1 MSSEESHDCVRDI
14 STLRI
19 TDADDAG
26 GKGANL
32 GELVAAEL
40 PVPPGFVLM
49 RACYLNT
56 MREGGIDEELNATH
70 RTAMGNAAD
79 GSELTDLS
87 HRMQSLVYKAG
98 ISDAVRTRVLDA
110 YRGLGSD
117 AVVAVRSS
125 ATGEDGADA
134 SFAGMNET
142 ITNVCGEDALID
154 AVQQCWAS

>member
-1 MSSEESHDCVRDI
+1 MSTQESRPDYVRDI
-14 STLRI
+14 ATLRI

-49 RACYLNT
+49 RACYLDT

-70 RTAMGNAAD
+70 RTAMGSAAD
-79 GSELTDLS
+79 GSELTELS

-98 ISDAVRTRVLDA
+98 VSDAVRARVLDA
-110 YRGLGSD
+110 YRGWGPMPLS
-117 AVVAVRSS
+117 RSGPRQPARTAPTHRS
-125 ATGEDGADA
+125 RE
-134 SFAGMNET
+134 
-142 ITNVCGEDALID
+142 
-154 AVQQCWAS
+154 